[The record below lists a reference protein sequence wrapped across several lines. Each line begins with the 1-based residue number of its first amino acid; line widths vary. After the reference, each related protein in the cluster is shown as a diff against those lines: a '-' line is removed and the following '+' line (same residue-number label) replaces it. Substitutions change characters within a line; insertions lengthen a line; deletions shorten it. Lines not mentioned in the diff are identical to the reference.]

1 MNSHDK
7 SRSSARFYAVGM
19 VITAILFCASISPAF
34 GQQRSA
40 DRDNPTLLNS
50 NEINDDLDG
59 SDDEYFYKF
68 SAGPGK
74 LTLTFEVKASGTNA
88 GATLDLFDARSRP
101 ILSNILA
108 QGVDG
113 GSERVVKS
121 IQISR
126 RQDILMRIKGIKY
139 GDSGG
144 TGTYRVT
151 LGGAVSFNQGNAP
164 GSGAAVPPGANLL
177 RGESNGTE
185 GSHSRTLF
193 ITRSKRVGL
202 RK

>member
-7 SRSSARFYAVGM
+7 SRSSARFYAVGV
-19 VITAILFCASISPAF
+19 VIAAILVYASISPAF
-34 GQQRSA
+34 GQQRSE

-88 GATLDLFDARSRP
+88 GATIDLFDANSRP
-101 ILSNILA
+101 ILSNVLA

-121 IQISR
+121 IQITR
-126 RQDILMRIKGIKY
+126 RRDILIRIKEIKY

-144 TGTYRVT
+144 TGTYKVT
-151 LGGAVSFNQGNAP
+151 LGGAVSFNQDKAP
-164 GSGAAVPPGANLL
+164 GVGAAVSPGANHLT
-177 RGESNGTE
+177 GGPDGAE

-193 ITRSKRVGL
+193 IAGPENVVL